1 MLEKLKQRELQQQQE
16 TQKPT
21 VEEKPKGAN
30 E

>member
-16 TQKPT
+16 TQKPN
-21 VEEKPKGAN
+21 VDEKLKGDN